1 MYTRFDSLE
10 PKSFVPHTQGISP
23 QFIQMD
29 MNDPQEDIYFN
40 FETSHKSP
48 VVLMPKSQN
57 ENNIDWSKLAPTTQP
72 AEFGPHYWFVIHNMG
87 LTYPMRPN
95 RVAKKRMSAF
105 IEALPVLLP
114 CKDCS
119 EHAKEYLSQHSVC
132 DAVKSR
138 ESLYTFLWNFHN
150 HVNER
155 LGKRQMSLKDSLKI
169 YNRGNSAY
177 L

>member
-1 MYTRFDSLE
+1 
-10 PKSFVPHTQGISP
+10 
-23 QFIQMD
+23 MD
-29 MNDPQEDIYFN
+29 MNDPNEDIYFN
-40 FETSHKSP
+40 FETSKKNP
-48 VVLMPKSQN
+48 AVLMSTTEQ
-57 ENNIDWSKLAPTTQP
+57 ENGIDWSKLAPTTQP
-72 AEFGPHYWFVIHNMG
+72 SEFGPHYWFVIHNMG

-119 EHAKEYLSQHSVC
+119 EHAKEYLSNHSVC
-132 DAVKSR
+132 DAVKNR
-138 ESLYTFLWNFHN
+138 QSLYTFLWNFHN

-155 LGKRQMSLKDSLKI
+155 LGKPQISLKDSLKI

>member
-1 MYTRFDSLE
+1 MYTRFDSLK
-10 PKSFVPHTQGISP
+10 PQSFVPHTPTTSP

-40 FETSHKSP
+40 FETSKKSP
-48 VVLMPKSQN
+48 VVLMPKTQN
-57 ENNIDWSKLAPTTQP
+57 ENDIKWSKLAPTTQP

-155 LGKRQMSLKDSLKI
+155 LGKKQMSLKDSLKI
-169 YNRGNSAY
+169 YNRGSSAH